1 MDGCS
6 VEPSSPST
14 SLRFLMEISLPYLV
28 TSEIFGIDTMR
39 FDSDG
44 ILGEPIDDF
53 VEHRLQ
59 DDSGGIEGVDEFLLV
74 VVAKMESSKLMKLKG
89 ELF

>member
-1 MDGCS
+1 MLCGALFT
-6 VEPSSPST
+6 EYK
-14 SLRFLMEISLPYLV
+14 FEILYGDLV
-28 TSEIFGIDTMR
+28 SEIFGIDTMR
-39 FDSDG
+39 FDSYG

-59 DDSGGIEGVDEFLLV
+59 DDSGGIKGVNEFLLV
-74 VVAKMESSKLMKLKG
+74 VVAKMECSKLMKLKG